1 MGNDWVLAKTTAG
14 VEEIAIRS
22 RRIPARL
29 RTVLILV
36 DGRRSIAALAESATA
51 FGDIHAALE
60 ALHDQGLV
68 VLVNHGQHGAD
79 AASRASAAPAQHAAS
94 LSSRP
99 IPQPQPLR
107 RRSLALA
114 RLYLLDAM
122 AQSLR
127 HDDQPIRERLR
138 AATSRADLLR
148 AFDMCREI
156 AGEVGVGHIDAI
168 EEKFMEML
176 PQEG

>member
-1 MGNDWVLAKTTAG
+1 MGNDWILAKTAAG
-14 VEEIAIRS
+14 VEEIAVRS
-22 RRIPARL
+22 RRIPPRL

-36 DGRRSIAALAESATA
+36 DGRRSVAALAESAAA
-51 FGDIHAALE
+51 FGDIRAALTT
-60 ALHDQGLV
+60 LHEQGMV
-68 VLVNHGQHGAD
+68 VLVNHGQPGAEP
-79 AASRASAAPAQHAAS
+79 ASRASAAPAQHAAS

-138 AATSRADLLR
+138 AATSRVDLLQ
-148 AFDMCREI
+148 AFEMCREI
-156 AGEVGVGHIDAI
+156 AGEVGVGHIDVI